1 MVGNFLSCLKGVND
15 PFEAQEGRWDLSR
28 DAAVEYG
35 HISHLRENMLLF
47 LELRPQTWGPSQVM
61 TGTSGT
67 RSWGLRNVQSPCEVR
82 RTSVDSSA
90 VAAMA
95 EVLIWS

>member
-1 MVGNFLSCLKGVND
+1 MSGNFLSCLKGVKD
-15 PFEAQEGRWDLSR
+15 TFEAQEGRWDLSR

-67 RSWGLRNVQSPCEVR
+67 RSWGLRNVQSPCELEGVSR
-82 RTSVDSSA
+82 DSSA
-90 VAAMA
+90 IAAGA